1 MENLLPEGINKELYA
16 IKNNISVHNHFAL
29 LRYLDDAFG
38 RISTSNRVK
47 KEVQFDMQIDS
58 YEESIKY
65 VEDFEIEES
74 LLQSFEYRYAPK
86 DKSIKLSYLS
96 GQQPKTS
103 IIVNKG
109 HIRFAQQE
117 EHSNAILKYSNK
129 DFYLINV
136 LENMFLNFAKLELG
150 FDVSAT
156 LLLIDRQL
164 RKREFL
170 RETLDMLIAKRFDD
184 IDGDYFEINTLL
196 GYSSKEKYRL
206 SVEEVFDGMQNY
218 LNEQE
223 LEKLAKFYY
232 FNFLVGNGDAHAKN
246 FSVIKQGNIYKLSPL
261 YDVVNTHIYGFTYP
275 LGILLR
281 KRSFDENFCE
291 KDLIFL
297 LRDYIDVNVLD
308 AMREKVAQRM
318 EDYIDSTP
326 FAEFERGNV
335 VKQKLLDSLER
346 IGSRRGKRHK

>member
-1 MENLLPEGINKELYA
+1 
-16 IKNNISVHNHFAL
+16 
-29 LRYLDDAFG
+29 
-38 RISTSNRVK
+38 
-47 KEVQFDMQIDS
+47 
-58 YEESIKY
+58 
-65 VEDFEIEES
+65 
-74 LLQSFEYRYAPK
+74 
-86 DKSIKLSYLS
+86 
-96 GQQPKTS
+96 
-103 IIVNKG
+103 
-109 HIRFAQQE
+109 
-117 EHSNAILKYSNK
+117 
-129 DFYLINV
+129 
-136 LENMFLNFAKLELG
+136 
-150 FDVSAT
+150 
-156 LLLIDRQL
+156 
-164 RKREFL
+164 
-170 RETLDMLIAKRFDD
+170 MLIAKRFDD

-206 SVEEVFDGMQNY
+206 SVEEIFDGMQNY

-275 LGILLR
+275 LGIPLR